1 MITYCKL
8 FNRLQMQCTVIQRA
22 HQHAILFHVFVSHDR
37 TLAEFHAILRERSSF
52 ISQEVLHL

>member
-37 TLAEFHAILRERSSF
+37 TLAEFHAVLRERSSF
-52 ISQEVLHL
+52 IRQ